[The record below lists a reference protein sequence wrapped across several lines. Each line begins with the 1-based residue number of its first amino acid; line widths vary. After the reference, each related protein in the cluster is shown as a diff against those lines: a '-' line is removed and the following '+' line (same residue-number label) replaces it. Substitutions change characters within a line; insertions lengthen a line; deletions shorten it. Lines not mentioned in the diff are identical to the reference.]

1 MKTILEI
8 LSEECKGAFAKRGY
22 AAGQARAVAST
33 RPDLCEYQCNGALA
47 AAKAY
52 KKNPMD
58 IAQEVAEELRENP
71 VFEKVEALKP
81 GFINFN
87 LSNGFLASHLREMA
101 GEERFGIREGKKEK
115 IILDYGGANVAKPLH
130 IGHLRSAV
138 IGESMKR
145 LGAFLGNEVM
155 GDVHLGDWGLQMG
168 LIIAALKEEQPGLVY
183 FQEGY
188 EGEYPTEPPFTLS
201 ELERIYPQASKRAKE
216 DGAFREGAQ
225 RATFLLQTGHRG
237 YRALWRHIIDLSVAD
252 LKKNYGALDVHFELW
267 KGESDAQPYIPGV
280 IQDLKDKGIARVS
293 EGALVV
299 DIAMEGDKK
308 EYPPCIIQKSDGAAL
323 YATSDLGTLVEREM
337 LYAPDKYIYVADKR
351 QQLHYTQF
359 FRVAKLAGIVPK
371 ERELIYIG
379 FGTMNG
385 KDGTPFKTRDGG
397 VMRLENLIEDVNRSV
412 YERIMLS
419 RAVSSEEA
427 WETARQ
433 VGLAAIKYGD
443 LSNQTSKDY
452 IFDIDRFTSFE
463 GNTGPYILYTIV
475 RIKSIL
481 AKYRETSSKEV
492 SLQALGEA
500 KSLQQK
506 RLYLEISRFPEV
518 MEGAWESLELHRIC
532 QYVYALSNALN
543 SFYHEVKILGETHE
557 EKKQS
562 YLAGILLTKE
572 ILESAIHVLGISAPD
587 KM

>member
-22 AAGQARAVAST
+22 AAGQARAVASA

-101 GEERFGIREGKKEK
+101 GEEKFGIREGKKEK

-188 EGEYPTEPPFTLS
+188 AGEYPTEPPFTLS

-237 YRALWRHIIDLSVAD
+237 YRALWRHIMNLSVAD

-280 IQDLKDKGIARVS
+280 IQDLKDKGIARIS

-532 QYVYALSNALN
+532 QYVYTLSNALN

>member
-1 MKTILEI
+1 
-8 LSEECKGAFAKRGY
+8 
-22 AAGQARAVAST
+22 
-33 RPDLCEYQCNGALA
+33 
-47 AAKAY
+47 
-52 KKNPMD
+52 
-58 IAQEVAEELRENP
+58 
-71 VFEKVEALKP
+71 
-81 GFINFN
+81 
-87 LSNGFLASHLREMA
+87 
-101 GEERFGIREGKKEK
+101 
-115 IILDYGGANVAKPLH
+115 
-130 IGHLRSAV
+130 
-138 IGESMKR
+138 
-145 LGAFLGNEVM
+145 
-155 GDVHLGDWGLQMG
+155 
-168 LIIAALKEEQPGLVY
+168 
-183 FQEGY
+183 
-188 EGEYPTEPPFTLS
+188 
-201 ELERIYPQASKRAKE
+201 
-216 DGAFREGAQ
+216 
-225 RATFLLQTGHRG
+225 
-237 YRALWRHIIDLSVAD
+237 
-252 LKKNYGALDVHFELW
+252 
-267 KGESDAQPYIPGV
+267 
-280 IQDLKDKGIARVS
+280 
-293 EGALVV
+293 
-299 DIAMEGDKK
+299 
-308 EYPPCIIQKSDGAAL
+308 
-323 YATSDLGTLVEREM
+323 
-337 LYAPDKYIYVADKR
+337 
-351 QQLHYTQF
+351 
-359 FRVAKLAGIVPK
+359 
-371 ERELIYIG
+371 
-379 FGTMNG
+379 
-385 KDGTPFKTRDGG
+385 
-397 VMRLENLIEDVNRSV
+397 MRLENLIEDVNRSV

>member
-543 SFYHEVKILGETHE
+543 SFYHEVKILGETDE

>member
-22 AAGQARAVAST
+22 AAGQARAVASA

-101 GEERFGIREGKKEK
+101 GEEKFGIREGKKEK

-188 EGEYPTEPPFTLS
+188 EGEYPTEPPLTLS